1 MDKKVLYSATK
12 PTGTL
17 TLGNYLGAIQN
28 WVNLQ
33 KDYNCYFA
41 IANLHALTIDIDSK
55 ELYDNTIKQL
65 AMFLAVGLDP
75 KVSTIYLQSQVSEHA
90 ELGWVMS
97 CYTPFGQGCRMTQ
110 FKAKKDESENVSAG
124 LYSYPMLMAGD
135 ILLYNSDIVPV
146 GKDQLQHLELARDI
160 ALRMNNKFN
169 NLFVMPE
176 GYVSKEGT
184 KIMDLQDPTK
194 KMSKSEGDNFGVIF
208 LTDSQDVILKKI
220 KRAVTDSD
228 NLIKYDTKN
237 KPGVS
242 NLLTIFAKLNNMS
255 INDAEKHFSGL
266 SYGELKNQTASSII
280 NLLTPIQQKYN
291 ELLKDPQN
299 LINIARNGADKARVV
314 AKETMDRVYK
324 ALGIIR

>member
-1 MDKKVLYSATK
+1 
-12 PTGTL
+12 
-17 TLGNYLGAIQN
+17 
-28 WVNLQ
+28 
-33 KDYNCYFA
+33 
-41 IANLHALTIDIDSK
+41 
-55 ELYDNTIKQL
+55 
-65 AMFLAVGLDP
+65 
-75 KVSTIYLQSQVSEHA
+75 
-90 ELGWVMS
+90 MS

-110 FKAKKDESENVSAG
+110 FKAKKEESENVSAG

-208 LTDSQDVILKKI
+208 LTDPQDVVLKKI

-228 NLIKYDTKN
+228 NLIKYDPES

-255 INDAEKHFSGL
+255 ISDAEKHFSGL

-280 NLLTPIQQKYN
+280 NLLAPIQEKYN
-291 ELLKDPQN
+291 ELLKDPEN
-299 LINIARNGADKARVV
+299 LISIARSGADKARVV
-314 AKETMDRVYK
+314 ARETMDRVYK